1 MEKIKID
8 SNAFV
13 YPMPVVLIGAMVKGK
28 ANFMTV
34 AWVSRVNYQPPMI
47 AFASGNSH
55 YTNIGIKENKAFS
68 VNIPGSALVKE
79 VDHCGLVSGKN
90 FDKSRMFE
98 VFFGQLK
105 NAPMAGQCPLSM
117 ECKLVETVQLP
128 SNTLFIGEIIAAF
141 SEEKYLT
148 EGKPDIRKIR
158 PFALSMPDNKYWSVG
173 ENIGLAWKIGKK
185 AE

>member
-1 MEKIKID
+1 MEKVKID

-47 AFASGNSH
+47 AFASGSSH
-55 YTNIGIKENKAFS
+55 YTNSGIKENKAFS
-68 VNIPGSALVKE
+68 VNIPGRSLIKE
-79 VDHCGLVSGKN
+79 TDHCGLVSGKN
-90 FDKSRMFE
+90 EDKSKLFE
-98 VFFGQLK
+98 VFYGEFK
-105 NAPMAGQCPLSM
+105 NAPMVGQCALSM
-117 ECKLVETVQLP
+117 ECKLVDMVQLP

-148 EGKPDIRKIR
+148 NGKPDIEKIR
-158 PFALSMPDNKYWSVG
+158 PFTLSMPDNKYWSTG
-173 ENIGLAWKIGKK
+173 ENIGSAWKIGKS
-185 AE
+185 